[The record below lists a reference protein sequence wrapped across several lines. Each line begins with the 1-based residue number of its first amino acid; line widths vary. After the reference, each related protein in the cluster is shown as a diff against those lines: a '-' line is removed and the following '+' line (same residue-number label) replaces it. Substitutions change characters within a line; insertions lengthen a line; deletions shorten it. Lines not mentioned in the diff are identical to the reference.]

1 MKQEAAP
8 ITQGEAA
15 RRPDTCRDGLAGV
28 DISNAGV
35 IVIDDR
41 PDGQMDDATENND
54 DFEEVLSKKS
64 RKLRQ
69 QQINEQLEAVC
80 FAFDKCSSYSLAL
93 CICFLRL
100 LLIE

>member
-1 MKQEAAP
+1 M
-8 ITQGEAA
+8 
-15 RRPDTCRDGLAGV
+15 
-28 DISNAGV
+28 DINNAGV

-41 PDGQMDDATENND
+41 PDGQVDDATENND

-80 FAFDKCSSYSLAL
+80 SVH
-93 CICFLRL
+93 L
-100 LLIE
+100 L

>member
-1 MKQEAAP
+1 MKQETAP

-15 RRPDTCRDGLAGV
+15 RRSDTCKDGLAGV
-28 DISNAGV
+28 DINNAGV

-41 PDGQMDDATENND
+41 PDGQVDDATENND

-80 FAFDKCSSYSLAL
+80 FTVDKS
-93 CICFLRL
+93 I
-100 LLIE
+100 IV